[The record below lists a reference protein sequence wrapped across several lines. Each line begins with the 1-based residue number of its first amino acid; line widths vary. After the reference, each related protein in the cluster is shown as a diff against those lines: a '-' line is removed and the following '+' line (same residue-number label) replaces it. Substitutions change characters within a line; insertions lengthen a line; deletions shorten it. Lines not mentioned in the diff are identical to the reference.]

1 MAHDFSNA
9 GTVVSGPEASTR
21 PGAAKLPE
29 LPRHDFHLMHN
40 PENWEVCQR
49 EDGEWEWLPRLKCL
63 YLVPGING
71 VRQVKGGIDDSP
83 ARLAFKDRGWT
94 IIDRDLGYV
103 TKYPCAR
110 GKSSYLTWDRPHVMG
125 RKIIVRHDAAG
136 YAAWRR
142 GLVEDGTI
150 PTPEPEALEAILHQ
164 LDRRIE
170 RAGKSVHIP
179 GVKAR
184 VDADT
189 AKLDG
194 AKKAAKK
201 ATTKK
206 RKKATSGK

>member
-1 MAHDFSNA
+1 
-9 GTVVSGPEASTR
+9 
-21 PGAAKLPE
+21 
-29 LPRHDFHLMHN
+29 
-40 PENWEVCQR
+40 
-49 EDGEWEWLPRLKCL
+49 
-63 YLVPGING
+63 
-71 VRQVKGGIDDSP
+71 
-83 ARLAFKDRGWT
+83 
-94 IIDRDLGYV
+94 
-103 TKYPCAR
+103 
-110 GKSSYLTWDRPHVMG
+110 MG
-125 RKIIVRHDAAG
+125 RKIIVRHDAVG